1 MIMKLIIN
9 IEANNKFLL
18 SDCIQA
24 KLCTFVWLLIALRFQ
39 WYVSGNNINIGE
51 NMSFNIVRDN
61 KKRVVI
67 DGGGFGG
74 LKLRIS

>member
-24 KLCTFVWLLIALRFQ
+24 KLCTFVWLLIASE
-39 WYVSGNNINIGE
+39 VSMVCI
-51 NMSFNIVRDN
+51 
-61 KKRVVI
+61 
-67 DGGGFGG
+67 
-74 LKLRIS
+74 

>member
-24 KLCTFVWLLIALRFQ
+24 KLCTFVWLLI
-39 WYVSGNNINIGE
+39 VSEVSMVCI
-51 NMSFNIVRDN
+51 
-61 KKRVVI
+61 
-67 DGGGFGG
+67 
-74 LKLRIS
+74 

>member
-24 KLCTFVWLLIALRFQ
+24 KLCTFVWLLIASE
-39 WYVSGNNINIGE
+39 VSMVSIW
-51 NMSFNIVRDN
+51 
-61 KKRVVI
+61 K
-67 DGGGFGG
+67 
-74 LKLRIS
+74 